1 MAVSKFKKPVTVVE
15 EEVNTLDVSQDE
27 VVEATPVVKEV
38 VEVVTVK
45 ESKAVSSPTP
55 AQKNWS
61 EFFNKNFEGINAFLN
76 DIHYMNTLNNERH
89 RIIHHLSQSPES
101 LISNHYN
108 PDAAKRLVEDIKNKF
123 NY

>member
-1 MAVSKFKKPVTVVE
+1 MAVSKTKKPVVAVE
-15 EEVNTLDVSQDE
+15 EEVNTLGVSQDE
-27 VVEATPVVKEV
+27 VIETTQVLEEV
-38 VEVVTVK
+38 VEVK
-45 ESKAVSSPTP
+45 ELKAVSSSV
-55 AQKNWS
+55 AVQKNWS
-61 EFFNKNFEGINAFLN
+61 DFFSQNFEGINAFLN